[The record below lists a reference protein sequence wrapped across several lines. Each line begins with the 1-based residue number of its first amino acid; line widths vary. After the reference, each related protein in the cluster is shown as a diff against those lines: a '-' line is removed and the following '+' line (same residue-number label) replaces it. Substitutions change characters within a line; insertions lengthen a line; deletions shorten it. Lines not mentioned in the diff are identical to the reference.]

1 MSYYR
6 IDGSYIDIDNI
17 PKIIEI
23 EKRKHKKPTKK
34 IQKKQQKIEK
44 FSVSSFNNASI
55 PSETDK
61 ERLRRKAKQYEKE
74 YQAAKEYAEK
84 NAEIKQVT
92 KCFSMQIDPVMD
104 MPQKKQST
112 KEIKKKTKP
121 TPKPIEYKIPSLKD
135 IDDPYS
141 IKNITKYL
149 DSNRILRFYDKKMKE
164 VSMILTKANEICLTK
179 ADRTVCVA
187 NNRFSINADPIRVA
201 DIERGDVIIPYR
213 KKPSPPIYIKPK
225 PKPAVP
231 YRNPNKPLSVF
242 MKKYGT
248 VVY

>member
-23 EKRKHKKPTKK
+23 EKRKQPTKK
-34 IQKKQQKIEK
+34 IQKKQKIEK
-44 FSVSSFNNASI
+44 FSVSDFNHASI

-61 ERLRRKAKQYEKE
+61 DRLRRKAKEFEKK

-84 NAEIKQVT
+84 HAEIKEIT

-104 MPQKKQST
+104 MPQKKQPI
-112 KEIKKKTKP
+112 KEIKKITKP
-121 TPKPIEYKIPSLKD
+121 TPKPIEQKKQSSKN

-141 IKNITKYL
+141 IKNVTKYL
-149 DSNRILRFYDKKMKE
+149 NGNNILRFYDKKMKE

-201 DIERGDVIIPYR
+201 DIERGDVVIPYR

-231 YRNPNKPLSVF
+231 FRDPSKPLSVF

>member
-23 EKRKHKKPTKK
+23 EKRKQPKTKK
-34 IQKKQQKIEK
+34 QTIEK
-44 FSVSSFNNASI
+44 FSVSDFNHASI

-61 ERLRRKAKQYEKE
+61 ERLRRKAKKYNKE
-74 YQAAKEYAEK
+74 LQAAKEYAEK
-84 NAEIKQVT
+84 HAEIKQVT
-92 KCFSMQIDPVMD
+92 KCFSMQIDPVKD
-104 MPQKKQST
+104 KPQKKQAPKQIT
-112 KEIKKKTKP
+112 KKTKP
-121 TPKPIEYKIPSLKD
+121 TPKPLDYKTSSIKNL
-135 IDDPYS
+135 DDPYS
-141 IKNITKYL
+141 IKNVTKYL
-149 DSNRILRFYDKKMKE
+149 NGNHILRFYDKKMKE
-164 VSMILTKANEICLTK
+164 VSMIVTKANEICLTK
-179 ADRTVCVA
+179 ADRTVCIA

-231 YRNPNKPLSVF
+231 FRDPSKPLSVF